1 MSRRTSPWRPG
12 AGNAARR
19 ACSRGS
25 RRTPNPGV
33 RTSVEGNSVL
43 VYSYIANRRRI
54 FLGLIRFV
62 PLQFSTFGDLP
73 LQFNYLES
81 CHYNSRIH
89 SPRPFCTPRAPL
101 DPLAGDGIC
110 VLPSLLLADVH
121 TGPTR
126 APTPRRT
133 HSRLSFPSRLAAP
146 NPRSP
151 TAGGEDD
158 GGRRRP
164 GSAEATARI
173 QERAARLLGSWNP
186 RFLGTQ

>member
-1 MSRRTSPWRPG
+1 MRR
-12 AGNAARR
+12 GNFYRVNSFRGITIFHVRR
-19 ACSRGS
+19 STITIQLFG
-25 RRTPNPGV
+25 
-33 RTSVEGNSVL
+33 
-43 VYSYIANRRRI
+43 I
-54 FLGLIRFV
+54 V
-62 PLQFSTFGDLP
+62 PLQFKDTQSQTIL
-73 LQFNYLES
+73 YA
-81 CHYNSRIH
+81 SR
-89 SPRPFCTPRAPL
+89 PL

-110 VLPSLLLADVH
+110 VLPSLPLADAH

-173 QERAARLLGSWNP
+173 QERAARGVAP
-186 RFLGTQ
+186 GVVEP

>member
-1 MSRRTSPWRPG
+1 MNKHVQG
-12 AGNAARR
+12 F
-19 ACSRGS
+19 
-25 RRTPNPGV
+25 
-33 RTSVEGNSVL
+33 
-43 VYSYIANRRRI
+43 IK
-54 FLGLIRFV
+54 GLIRFV

-101 DPLAGDGIC
+101 DPLAGDRIC
-110 VLPSLLLADVH
+110 VLPSLPLADAH

-173 QERAARLLGSWNP
+173 QEHARAGRGSWGRGTLGSSAPSRDGRRQREVRIPGARGDVQARRQSNAV
-186 RFLGTQ
+186 GSIVGKQEQE

>member
-1 MSRRTSPWRPG
+1 MGWSGPIGPTNSPLLHAGPERTSPQRQNKRVNSFRAITIFHVWRSTITIQLFG
-12 AGNAARR
+12 
-19 ACSRGS
+19 
-25 RRTPNPGV
+25 
-33 RTSVEGNSVL
+33 
-43 VYSYIANRRRI
+43 I
-54 FLGLIRFV
+54 V
-62 PLQFSTFGDLP
+62 PLQFKDTQSQTIL
-73 LQFNYLES
+73 YA
-81 CHYNSRIH
+81 SR
-89 SPRPFCTPRAPL
+89 PL

-110 VLPSLLLADVH
+110 VLPSLPLADAH

-164 GSAEATARI
+164 GSAEATTRI
-173 QERAARLLGSWNP
+173 QERAARGAAP
-186 RFLGTQ
+186 GVVEP

>member
-1 MSRRTSPWRPG
+1 MP
-12 AGNAARR
+12 RR
-19 ACSRGS
+19 ADGIILAGTATLASCGK
-25 RRTPNPGV
+25 
-33 RTSVEGNSVL
+33 EVL
-43 VYSYIANRRRI
+43 LLFLLFRSETK
-54 FLGLIRFV
+54 LGLISKNGSTYFFGLIHFV

-89 SPRPFCTPRAPL
+89 CPRPFCTPRAPL
-101 DPLAGDGIC
+101 DPLAGDRIC
-110 VLPSLLLADVH
+110 VLPSLPLADAH

-164 GSAEATARI
+164 GSAEATTRI
-173 QERAARLLGSWNP
+173 QERAARGAAP
-186 RFLGTQ
+186 GVVEP